1 MNVEYCTSC
10 GYKNVYTVKAPSFC
24 GGCGESLDKKSATPK
39 KKSSLARTRIPEQ
52 VIEEEEGTETIPD
65 ISRLEYTVDAG
76 FENKKLTIRD
86 LVQEG
91 PSEGGPLKRSAA
103 KRKSMSKEDIL
114 KEGLQSCK
122 SARTQPPEEIE

>member
-10 GYKNVYTVKAPSFC
+10 GYKNVYTVQAPSFC
-24 GGCGESLDKKSATPK
+24 GGCGESLGNKSATPK
-39 KKSSLARTRIPEQ
+39 KKSSLARTRLKEQ
-52 VIEEEEGTETIPD
+52 VIEEEEVDSIPD
-65 ISRLEYTVDAG
+65 LTRLEYTVDAG

-91 PSEGGPLKRSAA
+91 PSEGGAIKRSAA
-103 KRKSMSKEDIL
+103 KTRLTSKEDVL
-114 KEGLQSCK
+114 KEGMQSCK

>member
-10 GYKNVYTVKAPSFC
+10 GYKNVYTVKAPNFC

-39 KKSSLARTRIPEQ
+39 KKSSLARTRLEEQ
-52 VIEEEEGTETIPD
+52 AIEEEEFESIPN

-76 FENKKLTIRD
+76 FENKKLTIGD

-91 PSEGGPLKRSAA
+91 PSEGGGLQRNAVKREV
-103 KRKSMSKEDIL
+103 MSKEDIL
-114 KEGLQSCK
+114 KEGMQSCK